1 MEWGGVGWD
10 GVGQGVGTTCL
21 CLSTFVPCP
30 GLCGQVA
37 ERESRAFFV
46 GGTTE
51 RGLVSARSSTTV
63 EFDEE

>member
-1 MEWGGVGWD
+1 MGWGAVGCG

-46 GGTTE
+46 GG
-51 RGLVSARSSTTV
+51 
-63 EFDEE
+63 DD